1 MSTRM
6 ILNPNTRQALTQ
18 ALLVQVQTQVREL
31 AVPAPGGDT
40 WVALTAPH
48 GADYIATEATY
59 VVAAR
64 AALDAWHLHTG
75 PRPQAILVACF
86 GDPGVWA
93 LRELSGVPV
102 MGLAEA
108 AFREAQALGPFGV
121 VTGGAAWGP
130 MLMRLSRS
138 LQCAGP
144 TGLVAVQTIE
154 ASGGE
159 LAAAPQAA
167 WDALA
172 EATIALLQAQPG
184 LRSVILGGAVLGGW
198 VPPVRERLLAAQ
210 ADGRLP
216 AGALPPLI
224 DSVEAGARW
233 LARATA

>member
-1 MSTRM
+1 M
-6 ILNPNTRQALTQ
+6 ILNPNTRQALTE
-18 ALLVQVQTQVREL
+18 AVRAQVQAAAPTFPSS
-31 AVPAPGGDT
+31 PAGGDT

-59 VVAAR
+59 VLAAR
-64 AALDAWHLHTG
+64 AALNAWHLYTG
-75 PRPQAILVACF
+75 PRPHAILVACF

-130 MLMRLSRS
+130 MLMRLARG

-144 TGLVAVQTIE
+144 QGLVAVQTIE

-159 LAAAPQAA
+159 MAAAPQAA

-172 EATIALLQAQPG
+172 EATVALLQAQPG
-184 LRSVILGGAVLGGW
+184 LRSVILGGAALGGW
-198 VPPVRERLLAAQ
+198 VPPVRERLVAAQ
-210 ADGRLP
+210 AAGRLP
-216 AGALPPLI
+216 VGELPPLI

-233 LARATA
+233 LAQAA